1 MAQDLEDAL
10 GGMYTVLAQEFQLP
24 LVSLFSARME
34 KRKNVPKLPPELDN
48 PTITT
53 GIDALGRGQDLRN
66 LDSFLIGLGENF
78 GPEIIGRYVNFGEA
92 IKRRAAALGID
103 TAGLIK
109 TDEQVKQAEQQAQMQ
124 ELATNLG
131 PDAIKAM
138 ANVSGQE
145 TQAKAKVDAAK
156 VSKRK

>member
-24 LVSLFSARME
+24 LVTLFSARME
-34 KRKNVPKLPPELDN
+34 KRKGVPKLPADLDN

-53 GIDALGRGQDLRN
+53 GVDALGRGQDLKN
-66 LDSFLIGLGENF
+66 LDNFLIGLGENF
-78 GPEIIGRYVNFGEA
+78 GPEVIGRYVNFGEA

-103 TAGLIK
+103 TEGLIRS
-109 TDEQVKQAEQQAQMQ
+109 EEEVAANEQQAQLSD
-124 ELATNLG
+124 LAQNLG

-138 ANVSGQE
+138 ASYGGQQL
-145 TQAKAKVDAAK
+145 QADAKVKTAQ
-156 VSKRK
+156 VTKRK